1 MLDNIINKFKN
12 YIPYIN
18 GHQKMKKS
26 AVLIPLVKV
35 GNSYSIL
42 FELRSK
48 TMKTQPG
55 EISFPGGKIEEK
67 ETPKEACIRETCEE
81 LGITQ
86 NNIEIISP
94 LDIYVSPSNL
104 IIHPYLGIL
113 KDINNININKDE
125 VDHTFI
131 VPIDYLLDYKA
142 DYYTNDV
149 KVIPNKNFPY
159 EKIPHKENYK
169 FAEGNYPVWFYEY
182 NNYVIWGITARILE
196 NFLTFIKN

>member
-1 MLDNIINKFKN
+1 MDNIINKFKN

>member
-1 MLDNIINKFKN
+1 MNNIKDKFKN

-18 GHQKMKKS
+18 GHQEMKKS
-26 AVLIPLVKV
+26 AVLIPLVKI
-35 GNSYSIL
+35 GDSYSIL

-81 LGITQ
+81 LGIIE

-125 VDHTFI
+125 VDHTFL

-149 KVIPNKNFPY
+149 KVIPNKDFPY

-169 FAEGNYPVWFYEY
+169 FAKGNYPVWFYEY

-196 NFLTFIKN
+196 NFLAFIKN